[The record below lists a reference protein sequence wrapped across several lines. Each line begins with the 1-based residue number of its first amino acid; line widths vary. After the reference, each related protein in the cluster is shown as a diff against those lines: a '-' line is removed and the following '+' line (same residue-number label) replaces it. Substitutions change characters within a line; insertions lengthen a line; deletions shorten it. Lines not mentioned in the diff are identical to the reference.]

1 MKKQVITSFLFK
13 RYGVTLSRELNL
25 PIAFFQRKFA
35 WSSQFRCWEILA
47 TKSFWHVFFNER
59 FTYIDS
65 ALPFLLRIKCLYQ
78 CFSSFCCRRTNII
91 NTVMTAADSINIYI
105 NVHNYQKKNN
115 KNIKH
120 NRPSVDH
127 LDIPMIKFSHELNEW
142 LMSILY
148 FRFAR

>member
-1 MKKQVITSFLFK
+1 MSFINVFLHFVVGELTS
-13 RYGVTLSRELNL
+13 S
-25 PIAFFQRKFA
+25 
-35 WSSQFRCWEILA
+35 
-47 TKSFWHVFFNER
+47 
-59 FTYIDS
+59 
-65 ALPFLLRIKCLYQ
+65 
-78 CFSSFCCRRTNII
+78 
-91 NTVMTAADSINIYI
+91 TVMTAADSINIYI
-105 NVHNYQKKNN
+105 NVHNYQEKNN